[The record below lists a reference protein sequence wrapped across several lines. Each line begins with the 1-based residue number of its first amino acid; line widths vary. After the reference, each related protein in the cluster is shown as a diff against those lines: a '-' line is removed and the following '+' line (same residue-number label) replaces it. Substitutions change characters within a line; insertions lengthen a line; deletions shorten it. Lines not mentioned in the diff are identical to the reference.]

1 MDNNKST
8 GVNIFQSIISKI
20 MFMGMFAIFASVI
33 VGVVGI
39 NSINK
44 NVKNSNV
51 ETLVNEINL
60 LQQKNLQQDI
70 KYIHFIDQ
78 EYLQQI
84 IANLDSMEALGN
96 ELNTIAGSRHR
107 DVVAEIQSEIE
118 AIRCDYI
125 EISRL
130 CASRGFLTD
139 SGVYGQFTQ
148 SSTQLSESFE
158 NLPDNNSWLE
168 LKWNEGTLGVTGED
182 VTIDGKPY
190 KKLTY
195 RGPMP
200 ALVKRNNMAFRVG
213 GTLTYNKNFY
223 VTNVRFKSSSEE
235 VTVDLSQ
242 IKSVAPSGFA
252 YVDSEMITFNGQPAL
267 KISTTFN
274 ASNEVWEEFAVE
286 IPVKDYEP
294 QTYTDIE
301 YDMYYDPADE
311 EFYFQYGGSYSGIYD
326 YKTNLEVLDRNFQ
339 NYSLLVIEGAETTES
354 YAAIEQLAAE
364 LRENI
369 SVYTTDSEKI
379 EDSIQKFDEK
389 TGYMS
394 QMHETDL
401 QILQL
406 KEELAALNDQIMA
419 NGERIKQAVEKDIN
433 ATKAEAYTISI
444 IVILVAGAV
453 LVFITLIISA
463 GIAGNVKNFKKTLE
477 KIERGK
483 IGIRVKADN
492 KDEFSQ
498 FGRSLN
504 AFLDKLEQSISHL
517 QEMSV
522 ELADSGISLEQRA
535 YKAKEAASDVDNALG
550 DISKGAATQADDIE
564 DSSQQMAQMQE
575 NMLRI
580 IESVDVLSRTSND
593 MRTNGDEATRIVV
606 ALSRISDETADA
618 FSNISEQVKKTNE
631 SVIKIQEVVNLI
643 AEIASQTN
651 LLSLNASIEAARAG
665 EAGKGFAVVA
675 SEIQKLA
682 EQTNSSAKI
691 IDNIIYTLS
700 EESQQTVQSINEVT
714 DTILHQKKKLEE
726 TTDRFMLVKDG
737 ITDTTEKM
745 NLVLN
750 QANICSKSGEH
761 VVDLMT
767 NLSAVAEENAAST
780 EQTREAMQE
789 LNGATASLAKTA
801 QELKKL
807 SDVLKEDLGYF
818 DTEHS
823 GNMAEK

>member
-1 MDNNKST
+1 MDNNKSA
-8 GVNIFQSIISKI
+8 GVNIFQSIKSKI

-60 LQQKNLQQDI
+60 LQQKNLEQDT

-96 ELNTIAGSRHR
+96 ELNAIAGSRHR
-107 DVVAEIQSEIE
+107 DVVAEIQSEME
-118 AIRCDYI
+118 AIRCDYT
-125 EISRL
+125 EISSL
-130 CASRGFLTD
+130 CAGRGFLTD

-195 RGPMP
+195 RGPLP

-223 VTNVRFKSSSEE
+223 VTNVRFKRGSEE

-242 IKSVAPSGFA
+242 IKSVTPSGFA

-267 KISTTFN
+267 KISTNFN

-294 QTYTDIE
+294 QNYTDIE
-301 YDMYYDPADE
+301 YDMYYDTADG

-326 YKTNLEVLDRNFQ
+326 YKTNLEVLDRDFQ

-364 LRENI
+364 IRENI
-369 SVYTTDSEKI
+369 SVYTTDSAKI
-379 EDSIQKFDEK
+379 EDSMQKFDEK

-401 QILQL
+401 LILQL
-406 KEELAALNDQIMA
+406 KAELAALNDQIMA
-419 NGERIKQAVEKDIN
+419 NGERIKQAVEKDMN

-477 KIERGK
+477 KIEQGK

-492 KDEFSQ
+492 RDEFSQ
-498 FGRSLN
+498 FGKSLN

-606 ALSRISDETADA
+606 DLSRISDETADA

-691 IDNIIYTLS
+691 IDNIIYILS

-750 QANICSKSGEH
+750 QANICSKLGEH

-780 EQTREAMQE
+780 EQTRESMQE